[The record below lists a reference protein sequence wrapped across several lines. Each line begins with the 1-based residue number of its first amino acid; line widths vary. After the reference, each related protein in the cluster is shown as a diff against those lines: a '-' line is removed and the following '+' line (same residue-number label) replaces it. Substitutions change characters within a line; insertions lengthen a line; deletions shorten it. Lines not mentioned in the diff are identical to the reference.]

1 MKLYSCVTGADR
13 GLGFELAK
21 ALLEDGYTVFA
32 GRYNKDWKLL
42 DKLSEKYPDSLY
54 IVDLD
59 VSSDTSVKAAA
70 EFISSRTDRIDVLVN
85 NSAIS
90 GNYDPTIF
98 DELDFDEMLRV
109 FNVNCLGATRVT
121 NALIRLIMNS
131 EKKLIMNISSEAG
144 SISTCYRKG
153 WFAYC
158 GSKAALN
165 MHSAI
170 VHNNIKEHGGQVILI
185 HPGWMKSWLTGE
197 YRDEAPL
204 TPDIPAKKLIGIIRN
219 PERYKGERPAFI
231 DYEGNKWEF

>member
-170 VHNNIKEHGGQVILI
+170 VIQQRLI
-185 HPGWMKSWLTGE
+185 DQ
-197 YRDEAPL
+197 YRCPVR
-204 TPDIPAKKLIGIIRN
+204 GI
-219 PERYKGERPAFI
+219 
-231 DYEGNKWEF
+231 DL